1 MAEGLGIVGVAAEE
15 MPSKAWVGEA
25 TCEARAP
32 AVPQAVAV
40 VPAGEAVVVA
50 PVQAAVVGVAVVVA
64 VVVGDAGK
72 KRA

>member
-32 AVPQAVAV
+32 AVPQAAAV

-50 PVQAAVVGVAVVVA
+50 PVQAAAVVVGVAV

-72 KRA
+72 KRV